1 MMLRTVAGDK
11 PSLDILEIV
20 RDPTGSPVVMCVL
33 ISSASISRLRSSI
46 SDPLLIISTSAREL
60 TWLDRAWLDRVRFVH
75 YAAHSSSR
83 RKVPLRQKLCQGAA
97 SISSLTTENT
107 GISGVAKPDGSPT
120 VREGISSMKCDYG
133 ARPHSRSGYRHL
145 SCKAGEIVLR
155 FSILNQASFGSSTT
169 QHKQVK
175 GQIRWGYK
183 PCLRAVNE
191 RIHSDSHRLHLR
203 RGFRRDEYC
212 PFTCRGQAQ
221 KHARQADALRMRYG
235 PGRLRPSTVF
245 GEVLPDRDALH
256 SVRYRSGLP
265 SAVGSRL

>member
-1 MMLRTVAGDK
+1 MLRTVAGDK

-20 RDPTGSPVVMCVL
+20 RDPTGSPLVMCVL

-46 SDPLLIISTSAREL
+46 SDPLLIISTSVREP
-60 TWLDRAWLDRVRFVH
+60 AWLDRVRNAH
-75 YAAHSSSR
+75 YAALVSPG
-83 RKVPLRQKLCQGAA
+83 RKVSLRQKLCQGAA

-155 FSILNQASFGSSTT
+155 FSILKQASFRYSTR

-191 RIHSDSHRLHLR
+191 RIHSDSHRLH
-203 RGFRRDEYC
+203 
-212 PFTCRGQAQ
+212 
-221 KHARQADALRMRYG
+221 
-235 PGRLRPSTVF
+235 
-245 GEVLPDRDALH
+245 
-256 SVRYRSGLP
+256 
-265 SAVGSRL
+265 